1 MKPSIEVRG
10 LSKSYRI
17 RQSENGRY
25 GTDLSD
31 DLAHFARS
39 LMRGKW
45 PESRLV
51 EFKALDDVSFD
62 IMPGETVGLVG
73 KNGAGKSTLLKV
85 LARVVRP
92 TAGQALLRG
101 KVGSLLEVGTGFH
114 PDLTGRDNVYLA
126 GAILGMPREEIRRK
140 FDEIV
145 EFAEVPS
152 FLDTPVKRYS
162 SGMYTRLAFSVA
174 AHLETDILLVD
185 EVLAVGDAAF
195 QRKCLGKMDDVA
207 RHGRTVVFVSHSA
220 SAVQRLCRSALL
232 LSRGRLADQDTSERI
247 LAKYAEEL
255 EGSGSR
261 TSWTAPTDLPL
272 DPAFEPLS
280 ATLRDRSGQEPTES
294 VLASSGIGVEF
305 AFRVKTVEP
314 GLLIGFSLFSEDGT
328 QILRS
333 FHSDPH
339 AGMPPP
345 LPVGEHTLTCPIPGG
360 LLNEGRYRIEV
371 VVWVGNREF
380 FTGGTNPALSF
391 TVEGGLSESAFWRD
405 RRAGILAPTLPWVR
419 TSA

>member
-25 GTDLSD
+25 GSDLSD
-31 DLAHFARS
+31 DLVSAIASVLRGRMPRS
-39 LMRGKW
+39 RM
-45 PESRLV
+45 V
-51 EFKALDDVSFD
+51 EFKALDDISFD
-62 IMPGETVGLVG
+62 IMPGESVGLVG

-92 TAGQALLRG
+92 TGGSALMRG
-101 KVGSLLEVGTGFH
+101 RVGSLLEVGTGFH
-114 PDLTGRDNVYLA
+114 PDLTGRENVYLA
-126 GAILGMPREEIRRK
+126 GAILGMPRAEIRRK

-145 EFAEVPS
+145 AFAEIPS

-232 LSRGRLADQDTSERI
+232 LSKGRLAEQGSADRI
-247 LAKYAEEL
+247 LARYAEEL
-255 EGSGSR
+255 EGGADRCRWIAGS
-261 TSWTAPTDLPL
+261 DLPV
-272 DPAFEPLS
+272 DPVFEAVS
-280 ATLRDRSGQEPTES
+280 ATLVDATGAPLTDS
-294 VLASSGIGVEF
+294 VLASSPVFLDIHVK
-305 AFRVKTVEP
+305 VKTPDP
-314 GLLIGFSLFSEDGT
+314 GLLVGFSLAGEDGT
-328 QILRS
+328 QLLRS
-333 FHSDPH
+333 FHTDPH
-339 AGMPPP
+339 PGIPPA
-345 LPVGEHTLTCPIPGG
+345 LEAGEHLLRCEIPGR
-360 LLNEGRYRIEV
+360 LLNEGRYRAEV
-371 VVWVGNREF
+371 VVWVGNREY
-380 FTGGTNPALSF
+380 FTGGSNPSLSF
-391 TVEGGLSESAFWRD
+391 LVEGGLSESAFWRD
-405 RRAGILAPTLPWVR
+405 RRGGLIAPTLPWSR
-419 TSA
+419 RAP